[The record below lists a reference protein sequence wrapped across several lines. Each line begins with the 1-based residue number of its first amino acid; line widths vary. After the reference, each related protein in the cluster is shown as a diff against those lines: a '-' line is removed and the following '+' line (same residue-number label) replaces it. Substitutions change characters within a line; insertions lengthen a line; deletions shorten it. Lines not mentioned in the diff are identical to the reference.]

1 MIEEIGQLVFLHMRF
16 HGYGEGAWTDSAVRR
31 YVTDAGTLL
40 PQLQVI
46 VRADCTTRNRRKAN
60 RLARAVE
67 DLDTRIVELKEQEDL
82 DAVRPDLDG
91 NDIMTILDLPPGPEV
106 GKAWAFL
113 KELRLDRGP
122 MEREEAVAELK
133 AWWAAQNGTDS
144 P

>member
-1 MIEEIGQLVFLHMRF
+1 M
-16 HGYGEGAWTDSAVRR
+16 
-31 YVTDAGTLL
+31 
-40 PQLQVI
+40 
-46 VRADCTTRNRRKAN
+46 
-60 RLARAVE
+60 
-67 DLDTRIVELKEQEDL
+67 ELKEQEDL

-91 NDIMTILDLPPGPEV
+91 NDIMAILDLPPGPEV

-133 AWWAAQNGTDS
+133 AWWAAQNGTDK